1 MPRYAQI
8 NTEGYVVSDSYLSGT
23 VKQENMVPLEEDFDL
38 TNKRWNGKEWEEYE
52 PEPEPTPTPPLTE
65 QEQIAIDTALNVE
78 YMVCLM
84 EANLG

>member
-8 NTEGYVVSDSYLSGT
+8 NAEGYVVSDSHLFDT
-23 VKQENMVPLEEDFDL
+23 VERENMIPLEEDFDL
-38 TNKRWNGKEWEEYE
+38 TNKRWNGMEWEEYE
-52 PEPEPTPTPPLTE
+52 SAPAPTTDPPLTE

-78 YMVCLM
+78 YIACLM